1 MMTNLWIFIGIFM
14 ALVVVT
20 WFFIRHRDQSIKSL
34 EEKLKEETRKE
45 EVDRMVYKKEQVLRY
60 TSEKALRMKI
70 LLNDN
75 LAQEI
80 KSLLVSISGYA
91 DMLTI
96 AGADFEEERNSLG
109 NLIQN
114 GVHRLTDIANKM
126 GELSHYE
133 LLKEVD
139 LRESIHVNDFSKDV
153 INSYRRLTPVG
164 VELIF
169 ETGLN
174 DDFMVHT
181 NKECLVKILYHLLDT
196 ALRHTKEGSVT
207 LTVTDD
213 GRRDHVNFTISDT
226 GSGIPKRYQN
236 KIFEELPEVG
246 AELKL
251 TGLDLMISRTLVKL
265 LDGVIYVDPHYEA
278 GTRVVFG
285 IKG

>member
-1 MMTNLWIFIGIFM
+1 MC
-14 ALVVVT
+14 
-20 WFFIRHRDQSIKSL
+20 IR
-34 EEKLKEETRKE
+34 
-45 EVDRMVYKKEQVLRY
+45 DR
-60 TSEKALRMKI
+60 
-70 LLNDN
+70 
-75 LAQEI
+75 
-80 KSLLVSISGYA
+80 
-91 DMLTI
+91 
-96 AGADFEEERNSLG
+96 F
-109 NLIQN
+109 
-114 GVHRLTDIANKM
+114 
-126 GELSHYE
+126 
-133 LLKEVD
+133 
-139 LRESIHVNDFSKDV
+139 
-153 INSYRRLTPVG
+153 TPVG

-181 NKECLVKILYHLLDT
+181 NKECLVKILCHLLDT